1 MMSWVLEKEVSLLE
15 VIANSLGSNTQNHD
29 WLNWDGSA
37 MSGTLVNVPTREQI
51 PENIKESL
59 IVELYSK

>member
-1 MMSWVLEKEVSLLE
+1 MGVRARSKSLE
-15 VIANSLGSNTQNHD
+15 VIANSLGSNTQSHD

-37 MSGTLVNVPTREQI
+37 MSGTLVSVPSREQI

>member
-1 MMSWVLEKEVSLLE
+1 MSLRL
-15 VIANSLGSNTQNHD
+15 NTQNHD
-29 WLNWDGSA
+29 WLNWDAQA
-37 MSGTLVNVPTREQI
+37 MSGTVVSVPTRDQI

>member
-1 MMSWVLEKEVSLLE
+1 LSVDNKALK
-15 VIANSLGSNTQNHD
+15 
-29 WLNWDGSA
+29 
-37 MSGTLVNVPTREQI
+37 GTFLQYPDREQI

>member
-1 MMSWVLEKEVSLLE
+1 LDW
-15 VIANSLGSNTQNHD
+15 NTQN
-29 WLNWDGSA
+29 
-37 MSGTLVNVPTREQI
+37 MSGTFISVPTREQI